1 MAQRPTETDLCGW
14 IGIDVPTPASQDDVN
29 LKLCL
34 NVSLEHLEDL
44 VNPTLLTTKGFSL
57 AVGTTTYPYR
67 LFLAVLLL
75 GHRLYKRR
83 TSPEGVAG
91 FGDHGVV
98 RVLPTDVDIENMLDS
113 FTIDGFA

>member
-14 IGIDVPTPASQDDVN
+14 IGIGVPTSGSQDDVN
-29 LKLCL
+29 IQLCL
-34 NVSLEHLEDL
+34 DVAIEHLEDL
-44 VNPTLLTTKGFSL
+44 VNTTLLTTKGFSL
-57 AVGTTTYPYR
+57 AVDTTTYPAR

-98 RVLPTDVDIENMLDS
+98 RVLPTDVDIENMLGS